1 MKTKMRPLKQLL
13 SILICIVLVFSVIP
27 MAAFAAESG
36 VTGTLSYTLDD
47 NGVLTISGSGAIGVN
62 AFRNRNDITS
72 VIISDGVTS
81 IGNYAF
87 YSCSSLEKVTVLGEI
102 EAIGN
107 YAFAN
112 CISLTTFEYWGTT
125 VPSATSNAFTR
136 TSLFEVQVTEDYED
150 DVFARITVSKTLG
163 DSSEPEKEK
172 YTITAT
178 ATPANGG
185 SVSGDGDYEEGKEV
199 TLTATANAG
208 YAFVGWKKNGA
219 LVSTNAEY
227 TFTVTNDCELVAVF
241 KANDSSIS
249 DISNLDKTYD
259 GNAVSTPTYNI
270 VGDGAVTIE
279 YKLRDADDSEYTTV
293 APMNAGKYVVR
304 VSMAA
309 TENYPATSATKD
321 FEIEKKVVTVTATAP
336 DKIYDGNNN
345 VDASAITLEFSGLIV
360 GETVGFAIQNA
371 WYNGA
376 AVGTN
381 KIVPIV
387 FNVTGEAV
395 KNYIFPTGS
404 EFLAPDYYVEARAD
418 ITPKE
423 LTIVW
428 GNSEFTYDGTEK
440 FPEYTVEGIVD
451 GDVVDFVHSGA
462 AADARHEY
470 MGVITGITGEDGA
483 NYKFVGTPTKE
494 FVIHKADQDAPVSLG
509 KTNETVPGKCD
520 GTITGVAANM
530 EYRED
535 NETNYTAIN
544 SSVLKNLAPGTY
556 YVRYAGDTNHNPSD
570 EVKITIN
577 AMIYSVVFDF
587 NGGNTLGLTGPIEV
601 PLNVNGTL
609 TDNVPWP
616 TKDGYTFLG
625 YYTEDDV
632 LIENPGNYVFT
643 QNTRLIAR
651 YAINEYT
658 VTVPAEQIGYK
669 LETDVTKVE
678 HGGDVYIS
686 VALKDGYEKTEDFAV
701 KINGKEIV
709 LTEYNNVVV
718 QATEDLV
725 ITVEGVEPKTY
736 VITFMDENGVCK
748 TLSVKHG
755 DKVEMPEPPTKD
767 GYTVKW
773 ETVIDTATGDATIK
787 AVYTKNSAPAPSA
800 PQAPQTGNNS
810 NLWLWFVLLF
820 VSSAEIFGMTL
831 YERKRNMKNKR

>member
-1 MKTKMRPLKQLL
+1 MKTKMRPLKQLV
-13 SILICIVLVFSVIP
+13 SILTCIVLVFSVIP
-27 MAAFAAESG
+27 MATFAAESG
-36 VTGTLSYTLDD
+36 TTGTLSYTLDD
-47 NGVLTISGSGAIGVN
+47 NGVLTISGSGAIAAM

-72 VIISDGVTS
+72 VIISNGVTS

-112 CISLTTFEYWGTT
+112 CISLTTFEYWGTA
-125 VPSATSNAFTR
+125 VPSAGRSAFIGTTLR
-136 TSLFEVQVTEDYED
+136 EVLVTEDYED
-150 DVFARITVSKTLG
+150 DILGGKRVSKTLG

-172 YTITAT
+172 YTVTAT
-178 ATPANGG
+178 ATSANGG
-185 SVSGDGDYEEGKEV
+185 SVSGGGDYEEGKEV
-199 TLTATANAG
+199 TLTATANVG
-208 YAFVGWKKNGA
+208 YTFVGWRKNGA

-227 TFTVTNDCELVAVF
+227 TFTVTGDCELVAVF
-241 KANDSSIS
+241 EANDSSIS
-249 DISNLDKTYD
+249 DIGNLDKTYD
-259 GNAVSTPTYNI
+259 GCAVSTPTYNI
-270 VGDGAVTIE
+270 VGDGAVAIE

-293 APMNAGKYVVR
+293 APINAGKYVVR
-304 VSMAA
+304 VSMEA
-309 TENYPATSATKD
+309 TGNYPETSATKD
-321 FEIEKKVVTVTATAP
+321 FEIKKKVVTVTATAP
-336 DKIYDGNNN
+336 NKVYDGTNN
-345 VDASAITLEFSGLIV
+345 VDTSAITLEFSGLIV
-360 GETVGFAIQNA
+360 GETIDFAIQNA

-387 FNVTGEAV
+387 FHVTGDAV

-440 FPEYTVEGIVD
+440 FPAYTVEGIVD

-462 AADARHEY
+462 ATNARHEY
-470 MGVITGITGEDGA
+470 IGVITDITGADGA

-494 FVIHKADQDAPVSLG
+494 FVIHKADQDAPVGLG
-509 KTNETVPGKCD
+509 KTNETVPGKSD
-520 GTITGVAANM
+520 GTITGVTANM

-535 NETNYTAIN
+535 NKTNYTAIN
-544 SSVLKNLAPGTY
+544 SSVLENLAPGTY

-570 EVKITIN
+570 EVKIIID

-587 NGGNTLGLTGPIEV
+587 DGGNVLGLTGPIEV

-632 LIENPGNYVFT
+632 LIENPENYGFT

-658 VTVPAEQIGYK
+658 ITVPAEQIGYK
-669 LETDVTKVE
+669 LETDVTKIE

-686 VALKDGYEKTEDFAV
+686 VALKEGYKKTDAFAV
-701 KINGKEIV
+701 KVNGKEIE

-725 ITVEGVEPKTY
+725 ITVEGVEPKSY

-748 TLSVKHG
+748 TLTVKHG

-773 ETVIDTATGDATIK
+773 ETVIDTATGNATIK
-787 AVYTKNSAPAPSA
+787 AVYTKNSTPAPSA
-800 PQAPQTGNNS
+800 PQTGNS
-810 NLWLWFVLLF
+810 NHLWLWFVLLF
-820 VSSAEIFGMTL
+820 VSSAEIFGITL